1 MGAKS
6 FTASADMLKPDPVHH
21 SLLLSKFINCLM
33 YDGKK
38 STAQRV
44 VYGAFEVIAKRVK
57 DTKPIDVFNL
67 AMENVKPNVET
78 RSRRVGGQNYQV
90 PMSVSKKRQQSLA
103 IRWILEA
110 VRGKG
115 GKPMVERLADE
126 LIAASRREG
135 AAIQTR
141 ENVHKMAEANRAFA
155 HFAW

>member
-6 FTASADMLKPDPVHH
+6 FTVSRTALKPDPVHG
-21 SLLLSKFINCLM
+21 SLVVAKFINCLM

-44 VYGAFEVIAKRVK
+44 FYDAMDIIGEKVK
-57 DTKPIDVFNL
+57 DMKPIEVFETAIN
-67 AMENVKPNVET
+67 NVKPNIET

-90 PMSVSKKRQQSLA
+90 PMAVNRKRQQSLA
-103 IRWILEA
+103 FRWILEA
-110 VRGKG
+110 ARAKT
-115 GKPMVERLADE
+115 GKPMCERLAEE

-135 AAIQTR
+135 AAIANR
-141 ENVHKMAEANRAFA
+141 ENVHKMAEANRAFS